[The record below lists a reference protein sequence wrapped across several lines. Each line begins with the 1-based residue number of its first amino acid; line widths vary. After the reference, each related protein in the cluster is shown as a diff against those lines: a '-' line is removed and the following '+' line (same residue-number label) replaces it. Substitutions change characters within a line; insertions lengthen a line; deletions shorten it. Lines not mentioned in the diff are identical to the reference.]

1 MNSIPAPRGV
11 AIFLLIGGMIWVAFL
26 VSMRVHERSLE
37 VFVPTCA
44 ITALW
49 ALRAF
54 NLGSPPVWIL
64 IWALS
69 ILWHAFL
76 LFCETVILAVLTLFA
91 FGPLAIPVGAIP
103 ILWTLAA
110 LVLSIGSLCSEIR
123 LGTPPKT
130 AGHPVPSPPSP
141 FFRR

>member
-11 AIFLLIGGMIWVAFL
+11 AIFLLIGGMIWTAFL
-26 VSMRVHERSLE
+26 VIMNVHDRGPE

-44 ITALW
+44 ITALL

-54 NLGSPPVWIL
+54 NLGSPPVWIP
-64 IWALS
+64 IWILS

-76 LFCETVILAVLTLFA
+76 LFCEAIILAALSLFA
-91 FGPLAIPVGAIP
+91 FGPMAIPVGAIP
-103 ILWTLAA
+103 ILWTLIA

-123 LGTPPKT
+123 LNKVPKV
-130 AGHPVPSPPSP
+130 AGPQTSPPPS
-141 FFRR
+141 